1 MRVLVVANP
10 RATSTTARQ
19 RDLLVHALAS
29 DAKLEVEETANRGH
43 AAALACRAMRDRV
56 DVVVALGGDGTV
68 NEVVNG
74 LLTDGVHPDLP
85 ALGVVPGG
93 STNVFARA
101 LGLPNDP
108 FEATSMLIDAMG
120 TRRTQ
125 RINLGLADGRYFL
138 FTAGIGYD
146 AAVVAAVEAH
156 RRRGKASTHRL
167 YVQTAVSTYFRQDH
181 RHPRL
186 RLELPGGG
194 VIEGLHMALV
204 TNCDPWTYLGNTPI
218 SPTPQASFTTGLDVY
233 ARTRMGAVG
242 LLLAVTGMLKR
253 VKPAG
258 EPSER
263 PASQGVKRI
272 TGPFRRPHRSPD
284 STVKFGA
291 RLEHDLDSFVLS
303 SSRPMPFQVDGDA
316 LDYRDRVEFSSIPQ
330 AIEVL
335 I

>member
-1 MRVLVVANP
+1 VRILVVANP
-10 RATSTTARQ
+10 RATSTTIRQ
-19 RDLLVHALAS
+19 RDVLVHALSA

-74 LLTDGVHPDLP
+74 LLTDGVHADLP

-108 FEATSMLIDAMG
+108 FEATAVLLDAMA

-125 RINLGLADGRYFL
+125 RIGLGQADGRYFL
-138 FTAGIGYD
+138 FAAGMGYD

-156 RRRGKASTHRL
+156 RRRGKTSTHRL
-167 YVQTAVSTYFRQDH
+167 YVRTAVSTYLRLDR
-181 RHPRL
+181 RHPQL
-186 RLELPGGG
+186 RLELPDGG
-194 VIEGLHMALV
+194 VIDDLHMALV
-204 TNCDPWTYLGNTPI
+204 TNCDPWTYLGNTPV
-218 SPTPQASFTTGLDVY
+218 SPTPQASFATGLDVY
-233 ARTRMGAVG
+233 ARTRMGAPG
-242 LLLAVTGMLKR
+242 LLLAATGMLNRGGPPADRPATKVKR
-253 VKPAG
+253 V
-258 EPSER
+258 
-263 PASQGVKRI
+263 
-272 TGPFRRPHRSPD
+272 TLPFRRADRSPY

-291 RLEHDLDSFVLS
+291 RIEHDLSAFVLHS
-303 SSRPMPFQVDGDA
+303 SQPMPFQVDGDA
-316 LDYRDRVEFSSIPQ
+316 LEYRDRVEFRSIPH

-335 I
+335 V

>member
-1 MRVLVVANP
+1 MVANP
-10 RATSTTARQ
+10 RATSTTERQ
-19 RDLLVHALAS
+19 RDVLVHALAA

-56 DVVVALGGDGTV
+56 DVVVAVGGDGTV

-108 FEATSMLIDAMG
+108 FEATAVLIDAMA

-125 RINLGLADGRYFL
+125 RIGVGQADERYFL
-138 FTAGIGYD
+138 FTAGMGYD

-156 RRRGKASTHRL
+156 RRRGKTSTHRL
-167 YVQTAVSTYFRQDH
+167 YVRTAVSTYFRQDR

-186 RLELPGGG
+186 RLELLDGGT
-194 VIEGLHMALV
+194 IDGLHMALV

-218 SPTPQASFTTGLDVY
+218 SPTPQASFATGLDVY
-233 ARTRMGAVG
+233 ARTRMGALG
-242 LLLAVTGMLKR
+242 LLLAAGGMLNR
-253 VKPAG
+253 RAA
-258 EPSER
+258 
-263 PASQGVKRI
+263 ASAAPGSAVKRI
-272 TGPFRRPHRSPD
+272 TAPFRRTPRSPD

-291 RLEHDLDSFVLS
+291 RIEHDLRSFVLS

-316 LDYRDRVEFSSIPQ
+316 LEYRDRVEFRSIPD
-330 AIEVL
+330 ALEVL
-335 I
+335 V

>member
-1 MRVLVVANP
+1 VRVLVIANP

-19 RDLLVHALAS
+19 RDVLVHALAA

-108 FEATSMLIDAMG
+108 FEATSMLIDAMAN
-120 TRRTQ
+120 RRTQ
-125 RINLGLADGRYFL
+125 RIGLGLADGRYFL

-156 RRRGKASTHRL
+156 RRRGKTSSHRL
-167 YVQTAVSTYFRQDH
+167 YVRTAVSTYFRQDH

-186 RLELPGGG
+186 RLELADGG
-194 VIEGLHMALV
+194 VIDGLHMALV
-204 TNCDPWTYLGNTPI
+204 TNCDPWTYLGNTPL
-218 SPTPQASFTTGLDVY
+218 SPTPQASFATGLDVY

-242 LLLAVTGMLKR
+242 LLLAASSMLNRSKPPATERLVTDRAKR
-253 VKPAG
+253 LPW
-258 EPSER
+258 PL
-263 PASQGVKRI
+263 
-272 TGPFRRPHRSPD
+272 RRSRRSPS

-291 RLEHDLDSFVLS
+291 RIEHDLDSFVLS

-316 LDYRDRVEFSSIPQ
+316 LDFRERVEFRSVPR

>member
-1 MRVLVVANP
+1 VLVVANP
-10 RATSTTARQ
+10 RATSTTIRQ
-19 RDLLVHALAS
+19 RDVLVHALAA

-43 AAALACRAMRDRV
+43 AAAMACRAMRDGV
-56 DVVVALGGDGTV
+56 DVVIALGGDGTV

-108 FEATSMLIDAMG
+108 FEATAVLLDAMAA
-120 TRRTQ
+120 RRTQ
-125 RINLGLADGRYFL
+125 RIGLGQADGRYFL
-138 FTAGIGYD
+138 FTAGMGYD

-156 RRRGKASTHRL
+156 RRRGKTSTHRL
-167 YVQTAVSTYFRQDH
+167 YVRTAVSTYLRLDR

-186 RLELPGGG
+186 RLELPDGSS
-194 VIEGLHMALV
+194 IDGLHMALV

-218 SPTPQASFTTGLDVY
+218 SPTPLASFATGLDVY

-242 LLLAVTGMLKR
+242 LLLAAGGMLGGSGGTR
-253 VKPAG
+253 PNVKHL
-258 EPSER
+258 
-263 PASQGVKRI
+263 
-272 TGPFRRPHRSPD
+272 TLPFRRRDRSPD

-291 RLEHDLDSFVLS
+291 RIEHDPSSFVLR

-316 LDYRDRVEFSSIPQ
+316 LDYRDRVEFRSIPR

>member
-1 MRVLVVANP
+1 VRVLVIANP

-19 RDLLVHALAS
+19 RDVLVHALAA

-108 FEATSMLIDAMG
+108 FEATSVLIDAMAS
-120 TRRTQ
+120 RRAE
-125 RINLGLADGRYFL
+125 RIGLGVADGRYFL

-156 RRRGKASTHRL
+156 RRRGKTSSHRL
-167 YVQTAVSTYFRQDH
+167 YVRTAVSTYFRQDH

-186 RLELPGGG
+186 RLELPDGG
-194 VIEGLHMALV
+194 VIDGLHMALV

-218 SPTPQASFTTGLDVY
+218 SPTPQASFATGLDVY

-242 LLLAVTGMLKR
+242 LLLAATGMLNR
-253 VKPAG
+253 SKPPG
-258 EPSER
+258 DR
-263 PASQGVKRI
+263 PARHNRASW
-272 TGPFRRPHRSPD
+272 PFGRSRRSPY

-291 RLEHDLDSFVLS
+291 RIEHDLDSFVLS

-316 LDYRDRVEFSSIPQ
+316 LDYRERIEFSSVPQ

-335 I
+335 V